1 MTFGSPVLAA
11 LLTPA
16 LFAGG
21 AAAMAAP
28 ILIHLLSRRRFKRI
42 RWAAMDFLIDAERR
56 NRRRI
61 RMEDWILLALRC
73 LGVFLIGLMLAR
85 PFVSPIGLAAALG
98 AAQRIRLNRRRDR
111 RWMRIGAAMAAAPP
125 AKRAGVSKAARTGD
139 PNVIED
145 SLRFPKSECQIANSH
160 WRGSYVTLFRHWTFS
175 ILFMP
180 LPVGASCE
188 RPGISSAPRRGCPP
202 C

>member
-16 LFAGG
+16 LFVGG

-73 LGVFLIGLMLAR
+73 LAVFLLGLMLAR
-85 PFVSPIGLAAALG
+85 PFVSPVGLAAAL
-98 AAQRIRLNRRRDR
+98 
-111 RWMRIGAAMAAAPP
+111 
-125 AKRAGVSKAARTGD
+125 
-139 PNVIED
+139 
-145 SLRFPKSECQIANSH
+145 
-160 WRGSYVTLFRHWTFS
+160 
-175 ILFMP
+175 
-180 LPVGASCE
+180 
-188 RPGISSAPRRGCPP
+188 
-202 C
+202 